1 MTVYDGK
8 SREPGVPAAAKSW
21 ALELVILFDIY
32 QAPDTLGRWS
42 HGIMTLFDHRF
53 RLWLAALIAVFSML
67 SHQAVASGYDQLLS
81 LSQDWRGFV
90 PPPITQ
96 CVPDYGAAAIKAKA
110 TGLKAYRQRLSAID
124 RTGWTPS
131 QSVDYRV
138 IEAEMQGLDFDL
150 RILRPWARD
159 PTFYATLFDEESD
172 VPVHEGSSAE
182 PQIDLFA
189 YSYPLSDAD
198 QKRLTCL
205 IGAIPALLNQAKIN
219 LAGSNTRDLW
229 LYGARAFREQSR
241 MLAALEAGTLTMRT
255 LSGPNHGS
263 LDGVG
268 AALRQA
274 VHQARDATDKFQ
286 GWVTAEAPSKTGPSG
301 VGKEN
306 YNWYEKNVHL
316 VPFDWDSQA
325 TLLQRELDRALAAL
339 RLEELHNQ
347 AEPPL
352 APHDDGAAWPAFS
365 AAKMQRLTDF
375 LIHSGIVPDR
385 PYFRD
390 AMARQALGYT
400 PPDQRNFFGHGIAR
414 DPLGLYSH
422 DYHWIELARLK
433 FEPNPSPIRRLPIL
447 WDMFDTRSEGLAT
460 AMEELLL
467 QAGLYDGDPRGR
479 EIVWCML
486 ANRAARGLAS
496 LYVQA
501 NQMSL
506 AEAGQFHAHWTPR
519 GWSDPSSD
527 LVAFEQLLYLRQPG
541 YGTSYVIGKLQFDH
555 LIALASHQA
564 ETDGREFSV
573 SGFFERFNQAGI
585 LPFSLIE
592 IEMAGGRN

>member
-1 MTVYDGK
+1 M
-8 SREPGVPAAAKSW
+8 
-21 ALELVILFDIY
+21 ILFHHRLR
-32 QAPDTLGRWS
+32 LG
-42 HGIMTLFDHRF
+42 
-53 RLWLAALIAVFSML
+53 LAALIAVLSIL
-67 SHQAVASGYDQLLS
+67 SHQAAASGYDQLLS
-81 LSQDWRGFV
+81 LAEEWRGFV
-90 PPPITQ
+90 RPPIAQ
-96 CVPDYGAAAIKAKA
+96 CVPDYGAAAMRAKEA
-110 TGLKAYRQRLSAID
+110 GFKTYRQRLSAID

-138 IEAEMQGLDFDL
+138 IEAEMQGLDFNL
-150 RILRPWARD
+150 RVLRSWARD
-159 PTFYATLFDEESD
+159 PSFYATVFDEQSD

-189 YSYPLSDAD
+189 YSYPLSDED

-205 IGAIPALLNQAKIN
+205 IGAIPALLAQAKAN
-219 LAGSNTRDLW
+219 LHDSNARDLW

-263 LDGVG
+263 LDGAG
-268 AALRQA
+268 PALRQA
-274 VHQARDATDKFQ
+274 VHQALDATDKFRE
-286 GWVTAEAPSKTGPSG
+286 WVSAQAPSKTGPSG

-306 YNWYEKNVHL
+306 YSWYEKNVHL
-316 VPFDWDSQA
+316 VPFDWDSQV
-325 TLLQRELDRALAAL
+325 TLLQRELDRAHAGL

-352 APHDDGAAWPAFS
+352 TPHDDEAAWPAFS
-365 AAKMQRLTDF
+365 AAKMQHLTDF
-375 LIHSGIVPDR
+375 LVQSGIVPDR

-390 AMARQALGYT
+390 AMAKQALGYT
-400 PPDQRNFFGHGIAR
+400 PPDQRNFFGQGIAR

-447 WDMFDTRSEGLAT
+447 WNMFDTRSEGLAT
-460 AMEELLL
+460 AMEELLM

-506 AEAGQFHAHWTPR
+506 AEAGQFHARWTPR

-541 YGTSYVIGKLQFDH
+541 YGTSYVIGKLQFEH
-555 LIALASHQA
+555 LMAVASHQA
-564 ETDGREFSV
+564 ETEGRAFSV
-573 SGFFERFNQAGI
+573 GGFFERFNQAGI

-592 IEMAGGRN
+592 AEMAGGGK